1 MQNEKPEDSVSVR
14 DVMDRYS
21 PIVGGR
27 TGLIGAFLKV
37 VHRAVE
43 AIPKLN
49 FTPSPVPTPQV
60 LFTSRNLAG
69 QSITTDNVLLATTF
83 KRMEQTL
90 QKSFKKASGED
101 ASLGDRER
109 FVELARQIQEDAAI
123 LAAKCFITKPQ
134 GEAKYQFVLEPQPG
148 QHIPLTKAFTAVQQQ
163 YKSGCDNE
171 VELIR
176 FGTDRPVILMRP
188 VKGFKK
194 ASRKSPVA

>member
-1 MQNEKPEDSVSVR
+1 MPEDSASLR

-27 TGLIGAFLKV
+27 TGLMGAFLKV
-37 VHRAVE
+37 VARAVE
-43 AIPKLN
+43 AFPKIVN
-49 FTPSPVPTPQV
+49 VTPSAVPVPQV

-69 QSITTDNVLLATTF
+69 QSITTSNVMLATTF

-90 QKSFKKASGED
+90 QKSFKKASGEG

-109 FVELARQIQEDAAI
+109 FVELAQQVQQDAAI
-123 LAAKCFITKPQ
+123 LAAKCFITKPEGQ
-134 GEAKYQFVLEPQPG
+134 AKYQFVLEPQPG
-148 QHIPLTKAFTAVQQQ
+148 QHIPLAKAFAAVQQQ
-163 YKSGCDNE
+163 YKTGCDNE

-188 VKGFKK
+188 LKGFKN
-194 ASRKSPVA
+194 AGRKSPVA